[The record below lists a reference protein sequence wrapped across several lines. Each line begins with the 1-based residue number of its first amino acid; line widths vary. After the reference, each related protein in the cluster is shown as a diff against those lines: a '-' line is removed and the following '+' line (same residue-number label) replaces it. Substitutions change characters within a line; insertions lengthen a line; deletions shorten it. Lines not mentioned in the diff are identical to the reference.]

1 MSAGADIAILVP
13 VKELSHTKTRLSPL
27 LSGEERRRLAWV
39 LLERVLREVARA
51 QRHCR
56 RVVVSNYAPAIELAE
71 ASGFEVIREARQISE
86 SDSVDAAST
95 LLERQGV
102 RGVLRVPLDL
112 PLFRGEA
119 LQPLL
124 EEAAAGRQ
132 AVLAPSRDRR
142 GTNALYRSPPTL
154 FPSRFGPDS
163 LTLHEAEARR
173 CGADVRVVSVEAL
186 ELDLDDAADV
196 AELFRRGISC
206 PAVDYLAS
214 IDVAARLA
222 RMAREPA

>member
-13 VKELSHTKTRLSPL
+13 VKELSHSKTRLSPL

-112 PLFRGEA
+112 PLFCGEA

-124 EEAAAGRQ
+124 EEAAGLPDAPGVVDPLPDCSKNGAGRPEQ
-132 AVLAPSRDRR
+132 AEDARDTRD
-142 GTNALYRSPPTL
+142 GSCP
-154 FPSRFGPDS
+154 
-163 LTLHEAEARR
+163 
-173 CGADVRVVSVEAL
+173 
-186 ELDLDDAADV
+186 DDALDGLADG
-196 AELFRRGISC
+196 LRG
-206 PAVDYLAS
+206 DGYYLGDLHRQLGTVGLWSQDIAQDRDDS
-214 IDVAARLA
+214 QKQGEK
-222 RMAREPA
+222 RE